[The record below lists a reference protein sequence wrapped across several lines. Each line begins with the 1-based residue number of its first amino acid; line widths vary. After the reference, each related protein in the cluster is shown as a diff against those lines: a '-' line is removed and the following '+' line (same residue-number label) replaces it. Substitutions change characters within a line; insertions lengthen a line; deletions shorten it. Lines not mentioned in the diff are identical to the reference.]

1 MSISILG
8 MKELLLTNGYN
19 NVNDII
25 QIVDLELDK
34 QYESFVFNSS
44 EGKFV
49 IKKVCSDYELEMYK
63 ILNNRGI
70 KSIPQTYKIVLDK
83 DNRFWLITTFLDGC
97 LCINKDI
104 ITYLEIVKELAY
116 IHNKFLNDN
125 AFEQDHKFIRNQ
137 TKNFQEKYD
146 KVKNM
151 KVGDKYMLNQ
161 KILNNID
168 LIIKRIERGPKTLL
182 HNDFLPINVIKVNGT
197 VNIIDWEVSSIGFY
211 AIDLGRLLGDYKNI
225 SGAHWVK
232 PEWES
237 KIIKKYYSELYK
249 YGKYNKT
256 FQRFLTDYDL
266 SKKINYIGIVLAHI
280 INNWEVSDWYLLNY
294 NAILE

>member
-1 MSISILG
+1 MNKSILG

-19 NVNDII
+19 SVKDII

-34 QYESFVFNSS
+34 QYEAFVFNSS

-49 IKKVCSDYELEMYK
+49 IKKVYSDYELKIYK
-63 ILNNRGI
+63 LLNNRGI
-70 KSIPQTYKIVLDK
+70 KNIPQTYKHVLDK
-83 DNRFWLITTFLDGC
+83 DNCFWLITTFLDGC

-104 ITYLEIVKELAY
+104 FTYLEIVKELAY

-151 KVGDKYMLNQ
+151 KVSEKYMLNQ
-161 KILNNID
+161 KMLNNID
-168 LIIKRIERGPKTLL
+168 LVIKRIKRGPKTLL
-182 HNDFLPINVIKVNGT
+182 HNDFLPINVIKVNST

-211 AIDLGRLLGDYKNI
+211 TIDLARLLGDYKNI
-225 SGAHWVK
+225 YGSHWVNH
-232 PEWES
+232 EWES
-237 KIIKKYYSELYK
+237 IIIKKYYNELYK

-256 FQRFLTDYDL
+256 FQRFLIDYDI

-294 NAILE
+294 SAILE